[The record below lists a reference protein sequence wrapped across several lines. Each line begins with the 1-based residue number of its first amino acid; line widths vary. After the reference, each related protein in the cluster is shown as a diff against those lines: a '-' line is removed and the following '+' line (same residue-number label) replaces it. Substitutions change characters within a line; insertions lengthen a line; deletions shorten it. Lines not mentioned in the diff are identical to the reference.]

1 MKLLKIL
8 AILLLAVVAFHAT
21 GMEIAFCNDGNGPEA
36 HSCLA
41 CGHTHYA
48 TEVQS
53 AVSIGEFIQTE
64 MPNLTSALNLPPTPA
79 RVFFRPPISL

>member
-21 GMEIAFCNDGNGPEA
+21 GMEIAFCNDNSGQEA

-48 TEVQS
+48 TEVQAS
-53 AVSIGEFIQTE
+53 VSVGQFIQTE
-64 MPNLTSALNLPPTPA
+64 MPSLTASLNLPPTPA
-79 RVFFRPPISL
+79 RVFFRPPIFL

>member
-1 MKLLKIL
+1 MKLLKIVT
-8 AILLLAVVAFHAT
+8 ILLLAVVAFHAT
-21 GMEIAFCNDGNGPEA
+21 GMEIAFCNDNNGQEA

-53 AVSIGEFIQTE
+53 PVSIGEFIQAE
-64 MPNLTSALNLPPTPA
+64 MPSLTSSLNLPSTPA